1 MWQTAKPEYPWEVT
15 DFKGVR
21 QDRLTIYELLLRD
34 FTRNGEYKGNL
45 KLALE
50 KLDYLKSLGI
60 NAIELMPFCK
70 IDGIT
75 NWGYHSTFFFA
86 TEKVYGTEEDYKKF
100 IDECHKRGIAV
111 IMDIVLDHAYG
122 TCSLV
127 RLYADPPGNTKAQP
141 AADNPWFNMVSP
153 NTKYSWGAD
162 FNHESKETQI
172 LLDSICAFWL
182 KEYKLDGFRFD
193 FSKGFTNTPGD
204 GSAYDPDR
212 IRIIKRLSD
221 EIRKR
226 KK

>member
-1 MWQTAKPEYPWEVT
+1 
-15 DFKGVR
+15 
-21 QDRLTIYELLLRD
+21 
-34 FTRNGEYKGNL
+34 
-45 KLALE
+45 
-50 KLDYLKSLGI
+50 
-60 NAIELMPFCK
+60 MPFCK

-162 FNHESKETQI
+162 FNHESKET
-172 LLDSICAFWL
+172 A
-182 KEYKLDGFRFD
+182 D
-193 FSKGFTNTPGD
+193 FF
-204 GSAYDPDR
+204 
-212 IRIIKRLSD
+212 
-221 EIRKR
+221 
-226 KK
+226 